1 MPRSPLFPTDCPAPP
16 APPVT
21 SPAVKKYA
29 KAVRHQRRKAKQA
42 EKEKQAAAIGE
53 LCDGDAIDSDATVG
67 YEAGDGDE
75 LENPIDLRGDDS
87 DSDASAPGAG
97 SDHDIYGGAADD
109 GAPPMPPM
117 PTRAA
122 RAARD
127 AH

>member
-29 KAVRHQRRKAKQA
+29 KAVRHQRRFAKQA
-42 EKEKQAAAIGE
+42 EKEKQAASIGE
-53 LCDGDAIDSDATVG
+53 LCDDDAIDSDATVG

-75 LENPIDLRGDDS
+75 LENPIDLRASDS
-87 DSDASAPGAG
+87 DSDDVYGSAADDGG
-97 SDHDIYGGAADD
+97 DDGGAADD

-122 RAARD
+122 AARD

>member
-75 LENPIDLRGDDS
+75 LENPIDLRASDS
-87 DSDASAPGAG
+87 DSDASAADDGG
-97 SDHDIYGGAADD
+97 DDGGAADD

-122 RAARD
+122 AARD

>member
-1 MPRSPLFPTDCPAPP
+1 MCHAAHSSLLTAPP
-16 APPVT
+16 RPVT

-29 KAVRHQRRKAKQA
+29 KAVRHQRRFAKQA
-42 EKEKQAAAIGE
+42 EKEKQEAAIGE

-67 YEAGDGDE
+67 YEAGDDGDE
-75 LENPIDLRGDDS
+75 FENPIDLRGDDS

-97 SDHDIYGGAADD
+97 SDDDIYGGAADD

-122 RAARD
+122 ANRD